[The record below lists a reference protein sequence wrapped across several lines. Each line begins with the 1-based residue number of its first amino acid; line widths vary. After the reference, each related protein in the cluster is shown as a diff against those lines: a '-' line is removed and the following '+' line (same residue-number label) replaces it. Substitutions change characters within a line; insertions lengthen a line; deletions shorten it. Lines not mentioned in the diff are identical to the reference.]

1 MSEKKSIGGQA
12 VIEGVMMRA
21 PNKLVIAVRK
31 PDGNIIVKKD
41 DIKIDS
47 NKFFKKPIIRGLI
60 GLYDALVLGVKAL
73 NFSAEHGMPDEFEKE
88 QEANDKKGN
97 FRKKAESFLSIA
109 LGLGL
114 GILLFVYLPL
124 LLTDLLKAVVPA
136 IEQSFL
142 LYNLVDG
149 IIRVIFFVLYIVAI
163 SQFKDIQRVF
173 SYHGAEH
180 KAIYTYEQGLDLT
193 VENAR
198 NMTRLHP
205 RCGTSFLLIV
215 MIIATFVFTMIP
227 EDSHFVIKFGSRIVL
242 MPLIAGISY
251 EVLKLSGKYHENAI
265 VKTLIAPGLWL
276 QRLTTREPDD
286 KMIEVALIS
295 IKEALKADDEPNDPN
310 IEYAN

>member
-1 MSEKKSIGGQA
+1 MSEKKAIGGQA

-21 PNKLVIAVRK
+21 PNKFVIAVRK
-31 PDGNIIVKKD
+31 PDGKIIVKKD

-60 GLYDALVLGVKAL
+60 GLYDALVLGIKAL
-73 NFSAEHGMPDEFEKE
+73 NFSAEHGMPDEDGKD
-88 QEANDKKGN
+88 NKVS
-97 FRKKAESFLSIA
+97 KAESFFSIA

-114 GILLFVYLPL
+114 GILLFIYLPL
-124 LLTDLLKAVVPA
+124 LLTDLSKKVLPIV
-136 IEQSFL
+136 EQSFFV
-142 LYNLVDG
+142 YNLVDG
-149 IIRVIFFVLYIVAI
+149 IIRVIFFVIYIFAI
-163 SQFKDIQRVF
+163 SRFKDIQRVF
-173 SYHGAEH
+173 AYHGAEH
-180 KAIYTYEQGLDLT
+180 KSIYAYEQGLDLT
-193 VENAR
+193 VENAK

-215 MIIATFVFTMIP
+215 MIVATFVFSMIP

-251 EVLKLSGKYHENAI
+251 EILKLSGKYHNNII

-286 KMIEVALIS
+286 DMIEVALVS
-295 IKEALKADDEPNDPN
+295 IREALKADDEPNDPN
-310 IEYAN
+310 LEYAN